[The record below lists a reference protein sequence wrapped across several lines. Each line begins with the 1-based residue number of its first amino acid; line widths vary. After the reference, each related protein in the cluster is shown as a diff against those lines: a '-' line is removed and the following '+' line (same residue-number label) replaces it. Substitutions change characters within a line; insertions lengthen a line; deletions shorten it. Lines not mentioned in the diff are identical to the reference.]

1 MMLFRNASFVSL
13 KYISP
18 YQFAMW
24 YRDMMPHDKTN
35 LAQKLTKCS
44 DVLFVVTNE
53 RKRDLPTSECGLPMA
68 LTIGENKFMIL
79 RKCPV
84 VIDYK
89 KFDKQTEQHI
99 WQYSRLLLFHHWKNE
114 HQFLGDA
121 RHSATVCNSIYNYL
135 EHSIAF
141 VEENCLRQLR
151 QCADR

>member
-1 MMLFRNASFVSL
+1 
-13 KYISP
+13 
-18 YQFAMW
+18 MW

-99 WQYSRLLLFHHWKNE
+99 WQYSRLIIGKMNINSWATRDIQLQFVILF
-114 HQFLGDA
+114 
-121 RHSATVCNSIYNYL
+121 TIT
-135 EHSIAF
+135 
-141 VEENCLRQLR
+141 
-151 QCADR
+151 